1 MRMILLGPPG
11 SGKGTQ
17 AKRLTQRYGIP
28 QLSTGDLLRQ
38 AVKEK
43 TAAGI
48 EAAEYM
54 QVGKLVPDS
63 LVIALITRRLEQD
76 DGKNGFI
83 LDGFPRTVAQAKALE
98 PELKKRGT
106 PVDVV
111 LNFEIDLDRLVERLM
126 GRRICPNGHG
136 EYHIQFNPPKR
147 EGRCDVCNEALIH
160 RDDDHEDKIITRMKA
175 YQDQTAPLIQFYEKM
190 GTLMS
195 VQAEGELDEIE
206 GKIKKLLNGF
216 AA

>member
-206 GKIKKLLNGF
+206 GKIKKLLSGF